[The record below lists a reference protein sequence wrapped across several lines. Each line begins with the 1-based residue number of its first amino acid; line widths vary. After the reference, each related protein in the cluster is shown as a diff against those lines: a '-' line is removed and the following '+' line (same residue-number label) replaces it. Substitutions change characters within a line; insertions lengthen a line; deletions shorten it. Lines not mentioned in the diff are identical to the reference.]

1 MCACMLGLSMGEAG
15 VSIMHD
21 VNHGAGLP
29 SKRARYVLGAAM
41 DLVSLFLLGTA
52 TDCHN
57 FVPLDTVSDCTR
69 RHVAF
74 SSCHACCKEDVTV
87 LMRTPLLSTEAL

>member
-1 MCACMLGLSMGEAG
+1 MGEAG

-29 SKRARYVLGAAM
+29 SKRARYVMGAAM

-52 TDCHN
+52 VFFT
-57 FVPLDTVSDCTR
+57 
-69 RHVAF
+69 
-74 SSCHACCKEDVTV
+74 
-87 LMRTPLLSTEAL
+87 

>member
-1 MCACMLGLSMGEAG
+1 MSLQASLVCACILGLSMGEAG

-29 SKRARYVLGAAM
+29 SKRARYVMGAAM

-52 TDCHN
+52 VFFT
-57 FVPLDTVSDCTR
+57 
-69 RHVAF
+69 
-74 SSCHACCKEDVTV
+74 
-87 LMRTPLLSTEAL
+87 